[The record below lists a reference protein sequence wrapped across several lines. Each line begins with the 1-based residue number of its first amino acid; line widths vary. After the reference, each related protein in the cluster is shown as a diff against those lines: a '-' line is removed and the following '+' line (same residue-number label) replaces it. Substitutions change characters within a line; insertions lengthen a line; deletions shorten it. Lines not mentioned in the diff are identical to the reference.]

1 MSHSLAGAGR
11 IGPNAITRVA
21 QALPPRVGS
30 RAARDIFERAGLAH
44 YLQQPPLAMVDEAEV
59 RALHAELRASLGT
72 AEAAAVARAAG
83 LATGAYLL
91 QHRIPRPAQ
100 WLLKGLPAGLAARA
114 LLAALRRNA
123 WTFAGSGHFEAQ
135 CRRAADRAS
144 PQVRLQLQAN
154 PLCQGQS
161 SLVPVCDFYAAT
173 FEHLFRALVHPQAQV
188 REVAC
193 EACGDAA
200 CVFEL
205 RWPARAPGPGRQQP
219 ASLEGAGT

>member
-1 MSHSLAGAGR
+1 MSHSLASAGR

-44 YLQQPPLAMVDEAEV
+44 YLQQPPQAMVDEAEV

-123 WTFAGSGHFEAQ
+123 WTFAGSGQFDAQ
-135 CRRAADRAS
+135 CQRNA
-144 PQVRLQLQAN
+144 PQVRLQLQGN

-173 FEHLFRALVHPQAQV
+173 FEHLFRALVHPRSQV

-193 EACGDAA
+193 VACGDAA

-219 ASLEGAGT
+219 ASPEGAGT